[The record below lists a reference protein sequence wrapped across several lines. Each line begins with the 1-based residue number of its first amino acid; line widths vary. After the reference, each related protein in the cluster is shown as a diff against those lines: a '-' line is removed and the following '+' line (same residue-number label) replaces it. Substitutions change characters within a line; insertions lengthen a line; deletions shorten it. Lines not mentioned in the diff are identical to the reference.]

1 MGKVLYFRAELAG
14 SGRLNGVPEGKG
26 RELKDG
32 LRVFT
37 LASGDLLFTEVSQTG
52 RGRDSG

>member
-37 LASGDLLFTEVSQTG
+37 SASGDLLFTQVSETG
-52 RGRDSG
+52 RGRDLG